1 MAIID
6 FLPHFTLL
14 RFSSHRT
21 AIEEV
26 NFALANLHSLAKH
39 SMERTEPQALEEENY
54 VLLDDDLVDD
64 DDLS

>member
-1 MAIID
+1 MAIIV
-6 FLPHFTLL
+6 FFSSFYLFALL
-14 RFSSHRT
+14 SHRT

-39 SMERTEPQALEEENY
+39 SMEPEPQALEEENY

>member
-1 MAIID
+1 MAIIE
-6 FLPHFTLL
+6 
-14 RFSSHRT
+14 FSSSSNLFAFLFHRT

-39 SMERTEPQALEEENY
+39 SMEPEPQALEEENY

-64 DDLS
+64 DDFS